1 MTGGAVGATVGQKM
15 NNNRSEGG
23 MGRWHS
29 KD

>member
-1 MTGGAVGATVGQKM
+1 MTEFVAKATVGQKM